1 MFIGEYHHTIDQKG
15 RIAIPVKFRS
25 AFVSGAVVTRGID
38 NCLSVYTKDTWQ
50 VLAEKVAKLPIS
62 KANTRAFSRHM
73 LTGAMELELDKQG
86 RIVLPDYLRRYGALA
101 KKVVVAGVSDRLELW
116 DSAAWEQY
124 RASTEKSS
132 SDIAETLD
140 ELSV

>member
-1 MFIGEYHHTIDQKG
+1 M
-15 RIAIPVKFRS
+15 PVKFRA
-25 AFVSGAVVTRGID
+25 AFAGGAVVTRGID
-38 NCLSVYTKDTWQ
+38 NCLSVYTQDAWK
-50 VLAEKVAKLPIS
+50 VLAEKVSKLPIS
-62 KANTRAFSRHM
+62 KANTRAFARHM

-86 RIVLPDYLRRYGALA
+86 RIILPDYLRRYADLT

-116 DSAAWEQY
+116 DAAAWDQY
-124 RASTEKSS
+124 RATTEKTS